1 MSRKRIMVVDN
12 EDKIC
17 DIYKRV
23 LVNEGY
29 EVEACYDGDEAVQ
42 KVSENQY
49 DLVITDIKMPKM
61 SGFNVIKKT
70 KELSPDTDVIVISG
84 YATIDAVVKTVRMGA
99 QDYII
104 KPFEIC
110 DLVTKVKK
118 CLEKENFV

>member
-1 MSRKRIMVVDN
+1 MVVDN